1 MQMIENIHQRLILIS
16 KREGGIFSPKRKQG
30 EHEKL
35 PLGSTFQSVHFANGN
50 PAKPLKTSR
59 RKNFNRYNFHVF
71 PTRFN
76 RPKQGLLAFLATRH
90 SSLATAFNALC
101 YTPPRGDPPRQM
113 PSEYVG
119 ELRKLGQEIT
129 RKGAPCQSDDVVRA
143 ADLIGKNFAV
153 QPHEVA
159 ILGLA
164 TDERFLRFIVPE
176 NLRTVGQI
184 PLSSTNSL
192 AARTVREKRPE
203 IINHFSVVPHA
214 SVFEAV
220 PIPPELV
227 RGEPIQKIMSM
238 PVMIEKKVVGVIQ
251 VSRKGAT
258 AAEAG
263 PDFTHPQLRE
273 LKTIADALAP
283 SIPLCPQEFP
293 TVEPPL
299 E

>member
-1 MQMIENIHQRLILIS
+1 
-16 KREGGIFSPKRKQG
+16 
-30 EHEKL
+30 
-35 PLGSTFQSVHFANGN
+35 
-50 PAKPLKTSR
+50 
-59 RKNFNRYNFHVF
+59 
-71 PTRFN
+71 
-76 RPKQGLLAFLATRH
+76 
-90 SSLATAFNALC
+90 
-101 YTPPRGDPPRQM
+101 M

-119 ELRKLGQEIT
+119 ELRKLGQET
-129 RKGAPCQSDDVVRA
+129 ARKGAPCESDDLLRA

-192 AARTVREKRPE
+192 AARTVREKRAE

-273 LKTIADALAP
+273 LKTIADALAAC
-283 SIPLCPQEFP
+283 IPLCPHEFRSQNP
-293 TVEPPL
+293 SRHNL
-299 E
+299 RK

>member
-1 MQMIENIHQRLILIS
+1 MS
-16 KREGGIFSPKRKQG
+16 S
-30 EHEKL
+30 
-35 PLGSTFQSVHFANGN
+35 
-50 PAKPLKTSR
+50 
-59 RKNFNRYNFHVF
+59 
-71 PTRFN
+71 N
-76 RPKQGLLAFLATRH
+76 RPKHTLLAFLATRH
-90 SSLATAFNALC
+90 SGTRNCLPHHVLHSA
-101 YTPPRGDPPRQM
+101 PGDPSPQM

-129 RKGAPCQSDDVVRA
+129 RKGAPCQSDDLVRA

-283 SIPLCPQEFP
+283 CIPLCPQEFP
-293 TVEPPL
+293 KPESP
-299 E
+299 EA